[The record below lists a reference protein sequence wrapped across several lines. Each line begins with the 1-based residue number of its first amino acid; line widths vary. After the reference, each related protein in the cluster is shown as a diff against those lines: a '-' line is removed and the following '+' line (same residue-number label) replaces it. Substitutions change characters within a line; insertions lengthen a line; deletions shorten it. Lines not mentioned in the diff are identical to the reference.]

1 MAETALQVKIC
12 TKACTKSSEIVNLKK
27 KEFDMEPLLTLKI
40 FKILCESNGYVTSE
54 KIADQLKISSRT
66 VKSYMNQVEQ
76 FCKEKQCVFQSV
88 RGKGYCINES
98 IEKKLSIASTIIYE
112 EIKEPSKD
120 EKLYFL
126 LYLLLV
132 KQEELYISDLEV
144 YFHLSRSSIKPI
156 IDAAKEWLN
165 VYHIEMTSSRKEGYK
180 IHYGEKRLRLA
191 ITHLIVESMNLPES
205 STPLDLSLILN
216 YFTDRMPF
224 DHVKQFITEI
234 VKQYDLFISKYD
246 RNFLRMFI
254 LVAIVRIS
262 ENHFVRMTENKLKL
276 INTAEM
282 KPYLN
287 YMNYLSRDIFQLLL
301 PQDEQIYLF
310 VLVLSVAA
318 TNHEHEEKIIV
329 PILNMPKPCMDE
341 VDSCLKK
348 YFNLNEATINDLKND
363 YNSLITREAIYNVR
377 DNNPT
382 KDDYYA
388 LSHLNFHVIKDAANE
403 ILDISMRYYNI
414 TYTNRFIHN
423 LTYIINYYI
432 EKNKTELRTLV
443 VHDCNSFEYKTLF
456 SILLKKIPCISI
468 IKIIP
473 YQAESIDDINDYD
486 LILTTVMLQNV
497 QGYQLMIS
505 KLPREKELAFIND
518 RVLELYEKENFKRI
532 IKDYMKYDGKPFDL
546 K

>member
-205 STPLDLSLILN
+205 STPLDLTLILN

-348 YFNLNEATINDLKND
+348 YFNLNEATIDDLKND

>member
-12 TKACTKSSEIVNLKK
+12 TKTCTKSSEIVNLKK
-27 KEFDMEPLLTLKI
+27 KEIKMEPLLTLKI
-40 FKILCESNGYVTSE
+40 FKILCESRGYVTSE
-54 KIADQLKISSRT
+54 KIANQLNISSRT

-76 FCKEKQCVFQSV
+76 LCKEKQCVFQSI

-98 IEKKLSIASTIIYE
+98 IEKKLSIASTIMYE
-112 EIKEPSKD
+112 EIKETSKD

-156 IDAAKEWLN
+156 IEAAKEWLN
-165 VYHIEMTSSRKEGYK
+165 VYHIELTSSRKEGLK

-191 ITHLIVESMNLPES
+191 ITHLIVESMNIAES
-205 STPLDLSLILN
+205 GSPLDLTQILS
-216 YFTDRMPF
+216 YFTDRISF
-224 DHVKQFITEI
+224 DSVKQFITQI
-234 VKQYDLFISKYD
+234 VQQYDLFISKYD

-262 ENHFVRMTENKLKL
+262 EHHVVTMTENKLKL

-287 YMNYLSRDIFQLLL
+287 YMDLLSRDIFQMLL

-310 VLVLSVAA
+310 VLVLSVSA
-318 TNHEHEEKIIV
+318 TNHEHEKKIVV
-329 PILNMPKPCMDE
+329 PILNMPKSCMDE
-341 VDSCLKK
+341 IDICLKK
-348 YFNLNEATINDLKND
+348 YFHLDEVSINDLKDD

-388 LSHLNFHVIKDAANE
+388 LSHLNFHVIKEAANE

-432 EKNKTELRTLV
+432 EKNKMELRTLV

-468 IKIIP
+468 IKIVP
-473 YQAESIDDINDYD
+473 YQAEGIEDINNYD

-497 QGYQLMIS
+497 QKVQLMIS

>member
-205 STPLDLSLILN
+205 STPLDLTLILN

-497 QGYQLMIS
+497 QGYQLTIS

>member
-348 YFNLNEATINDLKND
+348 YFNLNEATIDDLKND

>member
-1 MAETALQVKIC
+1 MTETALQVKIC
-12 TKACTKSSEIVNLKK
+12 TNTCTNSSEIVNLNK
-27 KEFDMEPLLTLKI
+27 KEIAMEQLLTLKI
-40 FKILCESNGYVTSE
+40 FKILCENRGYVTSE
-54 KIADQLKISSRT
+54 KIADQLNISSRT

-76 FCKEKQCVFQSV
+76 FCNEKQCTFQSV

-132 KQEELYISDLEV
+132 KQESLYISDLEI

-165 VYHIEMTSSRKEGYK
+165 VYHIECTSSRKEGYK

-191 ITHLIVESMNLPES
+191 ITHLIVESMNIADS
-205 STPLDLSLILN
+205 QSPLNLTQIIEYYTERIS
-216 YFTDRMPF
+216 F
-224 DHVKQFITEI
+224 DNVKQFINQI

-246 RNFLRMFI
+246 RNFLRIFI
-254 LVAIVRIS
+254 LVAIVRIY
-262 ENHFVRMTENKLKL
+262 EHHFVTMTENKLKL

-287 YMNYLSRDIFQLLL
+287 YMDYLSRDIFQLLL

-310 VLVLSVAA
+310 VLVLSAAA
-318 TNHEHEEKIIV
+318 TNHEHEKKIIV
-329 PILNMPKPCMDE
+329 PILNMPEPCLKE
-341 VDSCLKK
+341 VESCLKK
-348 YFNLNEATINDLKND
+348 YFNLDEASINDLKND

-432 EKNKTELRTLV
+432 EKNKMDLRTLV

-473 YQAESIDDINDYD
+473 YQAEGIEDINDYD
-486 LILTTVMLQNV
+486 LILTTVMLSSV
-497 QGYQLMIS
+497 QENQLKIS

-532 IKDYMKYDGKPFDL
+532 IKDYMKYDGKPFDF